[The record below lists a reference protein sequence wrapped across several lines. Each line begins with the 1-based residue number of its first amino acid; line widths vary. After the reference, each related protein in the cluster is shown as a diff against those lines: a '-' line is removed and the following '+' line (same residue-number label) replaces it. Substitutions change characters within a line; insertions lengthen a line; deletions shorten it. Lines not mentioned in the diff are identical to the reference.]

1 MSHAGGR
8 VMKRTVL
15 DHTPGG
21 VAGQP
26 ASRSV
31 VGHLIFGTRV
41 KRDMATSLAVLNPA
55 WLCVIAALALS
66 LIGVYTIDLASGGFS
81 AGFSGADAGLSA
93 VAWKQVVFLL
103 IGLLAATV
111 VALPH
116 YKWLSWISL
125 PAFVGCIGLLVFLM
139 IPFVPSSIVTPRNG
153 ARAWIDLGPVDL
165 QPSEL
170 TKIAYVLV
178 IAHYMRYRSSHRE
191 LKGLL
196 IPGLITAVPVGLITL
211 QPDLGTSALFV
222 PSLFAM
228 LVAAG
233 ARLRHLTLIVLAAG
247 LAAPAVYPVLKPHQK
262 SRIIALV
269 RQYQGDTASAQDIN
283 FQSYTAQNLI
293 GAGGADGLDPEKSR
307 ALVTFNRLPERHNDT
322 IFAVVVNRFGFLG
335 GVGVLA
341 LTGLWVAGALAS
353 SAACRTPQGRLICVG
368 FAAFV
373 ATQMVVNVGMNIGLL
388 PIIGIT
394 LPFVSYGGSSLL
406 TVWLM
411 TGLIMNVALH
421 RDTKPYRRSFEYAD
435 GHEAAT
441 GSSIGVNAGFSG
453 RAITR

>member
-1 MSHAGGR
+1 MNR
-8 VMKRTVL
+8 VLKRTVM
-15 DHTPGG
+15 DHTPAF
-21 VAGQP
+21 VPPERAE
-26 ASRSV
+26 RSALGRLV
-31 VGHLIFGTRV
+31 HGSAV
-41 KRDMATSLAVLNPA
+41 KRDAAASLALVNPA

-66 LIGVYTIDLASGGFS
+66 LLGVGMIDLASGGFAVS
-81 AGFSGADAGLSA
+81 AGTDAGLSA

-103 IGLLAATV
+103 IGLISATL

-116 YKWLSWISL
+116 YKLLSWVSL
-125 PAFVGCIGLLVFLM
+125 PAFVGCVGLLVFLLL
-139 IPFVPSSIVTPRNG
+139 PFVPSSIVTPRNG
-153 ARAWIDLGPVDL
+153 ARAWIDLGPLDL

-170 TKIAYVLV
+170 TKIAFVLV

-191 LKGLL
+191 LRGLL
-196 IPGLITAVPVGLITL
+196 VPGLIAAVPVGLITL

-233 ARLRHLTLIVLAAG
+233 AKLRHLTLIVVAAA

-262 SRIIALV
+262 TRIVALV

-293 GAGGADGLDPEKSR
+293 GAGGASGLPAEKSR

-322 IFAVVVNRFGFLG
+322 IFAVVVNRYGFLG
-335 GVGVLA
+335 GVGLLA
-341 LTGLWVAGALAS
+341 LTGLWVGGALAA
-353 SAACRTPQGRLICVG
+353 SAVCRTPQGRLICVG

-411 TGLIMNVALH
+411 TGLVMNVALH
-421 RDTKPYRRSFEYAD
+421 RETGPYRRSFEYAD
-435 GHEAAT
+435 NDEST
-441 GSSIGVNAGFSG
+441 KGSAYGVSAGFSG
-453 RAITR
+453 RAVTR

>member
-1 MSHAGGR
+1 VNR
-8 VMKRTVL
+8 VLKRTVV
-15 DHTPGG
+15 DHTPS
-21 VAGQP
+21 P
-26 ASRSV
+26 ASPGRVERSALGRLV
-31 VGHLIFGTRV
+31 HGTGV
-41 KRDMATSLAVLNPA
+41 KRETAASLSVLNPA
-55 WLCVIAALALS
+55 WLCVLAALALS
-66 LIGVYTIDLASGGFS
+66 LIGIATIDLASGGVS
-81 AGFSGADAGLSA
+81 ASGGGDAGLSA

-103 IGLLAATV
+103 IGLIAATA

-116 YKWLSWISL
+116 YKWLSWVSL
-125 PAFVGCIGLLVFLM
+125 PAFAACIGLLVFLLV
-139 IPFVPSSIVTPRNG
+139 PFVPSSIVTARNG

-170 TKIAYVLV
+170 TKIAFVLV

-191 LKGLL
+191 LGGLVV
-196 IPGLITAVPVGLITL
+196 PGLIAAVPVALITL

-233 ARLRHLTLIVLAAG
+233 AKLRHLTLIVLAAA

-262 SRIIALV
+262 TRIVALI

-293 GAGGADGLDPEKSR
+293 GAGGADGLAAERSR

-322 IFAVVVNRFGFLG
+322 IFAVVVNRHGFVG
-335 GVGVLA
+335 GVGLLL
-341 LTGLWVAGALAS
+341 LTGLWVGAALAA
-353 SAACRTPQGRLICVG
+353 SAVCRTPQGRLICVG

-373 ATQMVVNVGMNIGLL
+373 ATQMVVNVGMNIGLV

-421 RDTKPYRRSFEYAD
+421 RSTA
-435 GHEAAT
+435 
-441 GSSIGVNAGFSG
+441 
-453 RAITR
+453 